1 MGPLIYRLDTQYMTL
16 VNRSSRKRLSARR
29 LLSGGIVAALAAL
42 SIGLAAPA
50 SVQAAEP
57 QPQGCGYGT
66 GGPLAE
72 TICWIDMAQFD
83 STQAQSPQGQ
93 AMSVDLPGGLTMSFT
108 AKLAAGADGLRPLA
122 PVAFPTWSGTPIGN
136 SAYVGT
142 PGKPALYQVPGR
154 NGGWLGEVTLDNI
167 SVSHKGVPQTAGY
180 AFVMADAE
188 SSNKYEGL
196 RFTST
201 SPITQIANITP
212 AGYQPA
218 CGAQLTGL
226 DTTQVTCMGQGVR
239 NAGDIVTSTQSP
251 TRVSIALHNDNDPV
265 GNVATTRQGMAFG
278 VMFSKVQATKVVE
291 SRYAPADQFTVS
303 TTETSTGATIG
314 TATTAGTEAGV
325 TTGESTILTQV
336 EGTRVTFAEKISG
349 DADATLDH
357 YRTQWACTRNG
368 TPVPADQLTAS
379 GTSPSVTLGVSV
391 GDFVACTVT
400 NTAKLG
406 SVTWNKVDRDSQ
418 RLAGSEWALT
428 SPDGTV
434 TRIVDNGAG
443 DENPAVGELSVS
455 GLPWGQYRL
464 EETRAPEGFERLT
477 DVLTWNVDA
486 THQEIALGNIVNLP
500 TQPPVPSDPPS
511 VPPTP
516 TTPPA
521 TPTVPPTTP
530 PGSPTPTP
538 STPPGL
544 ASTGAGGVL
553 PMTLVA
559 GLALLAGI
567 GLTIRRRAQRG

>member
-1 MGPLIYRLDTQYMTL
+1 MTL

-29 LLSGGIVAALAAL
+29 LLTGGILAAFATL
-42 SIGLAAPA
+42 SIGLAVPA

-72 TICWIDMAQFD
+72 TICWLDMAQFD
-83 STQAQSPQGQ
+83 SAQAQTPQGQ
-93 AMSVDLPGGLTMSFT
+93 AMSVDLPGGVTMSFT
-108 AKLAAGADGLRPLA
+108 ARLAAGADGLRPLA
-122 PVAFPTWSGTPIGN
+122 PAALPTWSGTPIGN

-167 SVSHKGVPQTAGY
+167 SVSRNGVPQTAGY

-188 SSNKYEGL
+188 SSNKFEGL

-201 SPITQIANITP
+201 SPIAQIANITP

-218 CGAQLTGL
+218 CGAKLSGL
-226 DTTQVTCMGQGVR
+226 GTNQVTCMGQGVR
-239 NAGDIVTSTQSP
+239 NAGDIVTSTESP

-265 GNVATTRQGMAFG
+265 GNVNTTRQGMAFG
-278 VMFSKVQATKVVE
+278 VMFSKVQVTKVVE
-291 SRYAPADQFTVS
+291 SRYDSTDQFTVS
-303 TTETSTGATIG
+303 TTEASTGAAIG
-314 TATTAGTEAGV
+314 RATTTGTETGA

-336 EGTRVTFAEKISG
+336 DGTNVTFAEKISG
-349 DADATLDH
+349 DTGATLDH
-357 YRTQWACTRNG
+357 YRSQWACTRNG
-368 TPVPADQLTAS
+368 NAVPADQLAEGGTAA
-379 GTSPSVTLGVSV
+379 TVTLSVSV

-434 TRIVDNGAG
+434 TTIVDNGAV

-464 EETRAPEGFERLT
+464 EETRAPEGFERMT
-477 DVLTWNVDA
+477 DVLTWNVDGE
-486 THQEIALGNIVNLP
+486 HQAVALGDIVNLP
-500 TQPPVPSDPPS
+500 SQPPVPSDPPS
-511 VPPTP
+511 
-516 TTPPA
+516 TPPA
-521 TPTVPPTTP
+521 VPPTPTVPPTTP

-544 ASTGAGGVL
+544 ASTGAEGVL
-553 PMTLVA
+553 PMVLV
-559 GLALLAGI
+559 GGIALLAGI